1 MISTRIKI
9 KTHLAEYVKGK
20 YNHCQDGPVTLP
32 HDSDLYIIVWDLMA
46 RRPAN
51 APVDTGNLEIA
62 LPSRSVGKKPEY
74 YNYLSP
80 RAAMIIEKYIE
91 ELLFAEIH
99 HRMRQNKRKGINYL
113 DTVYFFMS
121 EYGITGI
128 SEDAFIKDYYR
139 YRRNQY
145 NRKKT
150 EKTGEKYG

>member
-9 KTHLAEYVKGK
+9 KPHLAEYVKGK

-32 HDSDLYIIVWDLMA
+32 HDSDLYVIVWDLMA
-46 RRPAN
+46 RRPSN

-99 HRMRQNKRKGINYL
+99 HRMRQNKRRGINYL

>member
-1 MISTRIKI
+1 
-9 KTHLAEYVKGK
+9 
-20 YNHCQDGPVTLP
+20 
-32 HDSDLYIIVWDLMA
+32 MA